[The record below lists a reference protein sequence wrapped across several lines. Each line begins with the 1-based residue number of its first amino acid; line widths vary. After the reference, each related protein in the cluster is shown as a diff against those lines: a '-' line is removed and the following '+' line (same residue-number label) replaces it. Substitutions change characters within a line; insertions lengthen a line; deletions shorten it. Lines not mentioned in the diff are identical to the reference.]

1 MYDTE
6 AYTTACPALI
16 SAYTSPHATSKN
28 ANATEKTAVGTQS
41 IHSGNHVS
49 PEKCKNDPTLESNAH
64 ATRRPMRERIG
75 ATAHERATSQA
86 ATKPTTLNAMEA
98 IREAK
103 GALKRTLPDPSR
115 NKMLPHRVHRASA
128 NARPR
133 CDVSFAPSCILCPP
147 LSASITDVAK
157 ILAGQTL

>member
-41 IHSGNHVS
+41 IHSGSHAT
-49 PEKCKNDPTLESNAH
+49 PEKCKNEPALEKSAH
-64 ATRRPMRERIG
+64 ATRRPTRERIG
-75 ATAHERATSQA
+75 ETPHERATSQA

-103 GALKRTLPDPSR
+103 GTLKRTLPDPSR

-128 NARPR
+128 SARPR

-147 LSASITDVAK
+147 LSAPIADLAR
-157 ILAGQTL
+157 ILAGKSL